1 MTSSTSS
8 VPIMAMVTMLSL
20 VSGSSASL
28 AAPGAPATP
37 AASAPPPWNS
47 SYTGFCIAVQRYLV
61 DTPLPID
68 NRMHTDKDAF
78 TASKAGAEPLTTHQY
93 LKRDAAGRVL
103 GVSCKTKSADHL
115 RAVHGPA
122 AARDP
127 ALPPRS
133 CRDVQRRI
141 VMDVWQGLDDAA
153 RAGATHPPQRLM
165 LDPDARSYT
174 GSGWIGSP
182 AEAYLAE
189 DGQVHLRASALFAE
203 WTDWRWKLMPTSWRG
218 NHYCHL
224 VAPERVQRLMLGA
237 ERLTR

>member
-1 MTSSTSS
+1 MTSSTST
-8 VPIMAMVTMLSL
+8 VPIMAMVTMLSV

-28 AAPGAPATP
+28 AAPAMPA
-37 AASAPPPWNS
+37 SPPWNTT
-47 SYTGFCIAVQRYLV
+47 YAGFCIAVQRHLV

-68 NRMHTDKDAF
+68 NRLHTDKDAF
-78 TASKAGAEPLTTHQY
+78 TASKASAEPLTTHQF
-93 LKRDAAGRVL
+93 LERDAAGRVR
-103 GVSCKTKSADHL
+103 GISCKTKSADHL

-127 ALPPRS
+127 ALAPRS

-141 VMDVWQGLDDAA
+141 VMDVWQGLDGVA
-153 RAGATHPPQRLM
+153 RAGAPNPPQRLM

-174 GSGWIGSP
+174 GSSWIGSP
-182 AEAYLAE
+182 AEAYLAD
-189 DGQVHLRASALFAE
+189 DGRVHLRASALFAE

-224 VAPERVQRLMLGA
+224 VAPERVERLMLGA